1 MIIFHNTGILVN
13 HITSPNLSHS
23 HTIVFQPH
31 RDPQFLSPSLPGV
44 QDLFLPILS
53 PPSSFPSSSRLRSL
67 SCLDPTGNHSGPAL
81 ASILCH
87 PALGHAQPQTL
98 LWIMVPLGPTAPPW
112 SGWETSVAETQLL
125 LLSFLQL
132 RWTLSP
138 PNAQVSSRFL

>member
-1 MIIFHNTGILVN
+1 MIIVHNTGILVN
-13 HITSPNLSHS
+13 QITSPNLSHS

-31 RDPQFLSPSLPGV
+31 RDPQLLSPSLPV

-53 PPSSFPSSSRLRSL
+53 PPSSFLSSSRLLSL
-67 SCLDPTGNHSGPAL
+67 SCLDPTGNHNAPAL

-87 PALGHAQPQTL
+87 PALGRAQPQTL
-98 LWIMVPLGPTAPPW
+98 LWIMVPLGPAAPPW

-125 LLSFLQL
+125 LLSFLLL

-138 PNAQVSSRFL
+138 LNAQVSSRFL